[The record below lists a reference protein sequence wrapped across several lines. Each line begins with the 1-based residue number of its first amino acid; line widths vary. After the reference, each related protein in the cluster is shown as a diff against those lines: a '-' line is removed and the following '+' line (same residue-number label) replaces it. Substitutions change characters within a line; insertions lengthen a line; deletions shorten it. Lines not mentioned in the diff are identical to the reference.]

1 VSGPPRRTTPAGA
14 ASAAGTASAA
24 AGVRGPGGRV
34 ARVETDAPRT
44 PARGGDLLAIPAEAS
59 RESDEAAV
67 LAFVHGLHV
76 MVVDGGNAF
85 VGQSRLAGSRGEAG
99 QVFDLGGGLSA
110 TLARAGE
117 AWQLTFSNGTSVP
130 MTQAVE

>member
-1 VSGPPRRTTPAGA
+1 MQPRLAVIWLSVLSACGGGDGA
-14 ASAAGTASAA
+14 
-24 AGVRGPGGRV
+24 PGG
-34 ARVETDAPRT
+34 APAST